1 MTDTAKHIRE
11 SFLQFYRE
19 RDHRVMKGSPLVP
32 KDDPTLL
39 FTSAGMVQFKK
50 YYATREPLEFRRAA
64 TIQKCIRATDIES
77 VGFTPRHLTLFEMLG
92 HFSFGDYFKREAI
105 HWNWELFTQVWK
117 LPVEKLKVSVY
128 LEDDEAY
135 EIWNKE
141 IGLAPDRIYRLGKE
155 DNFWGPAG
163 ETGACG
169 PSTEVYYDLGEDL
182 DPDPRS
188 GPGSPTDRWIEI
200 GNFVFPQFDMQTDGS
215 MPQLANRGIDTG
227 IGLDRVTLVME
238 GKRSIFETTLFTPYI
253 RKLEE
258 ISGRKYE
265 EPYKSSFHVIADHIR
280 TLTFALAER
289 VLPSNE
295 GRGYVIRR
303 ILRRAAVQGHRLG
316 LDRPFLKDLCDEVVR
331 VMGDSYHEIQDALP
345 AVKVS
350 LEMEEERFQA
360 TLTQG
365 LVRFEEAADRLVREG
380 GPT

>member
-215 MPQLANRGIDTG
+215 MPQLANRGVDTG
-227 IGLDRVTLVME
+227 IGLHRVPRVME
-238 GKRSIFETTLFTPYI
+238 G
-253 RKLEE
+253 
-258 ISGRKYE
+258 
-265 EPYKSSFHVIADHIR
+265 
-280 TLTFALAER
+280 
-289 VLPSNE
+289 
-295 GRGYVIRR
+295 RR
-303 ILRRAAVQGHRLG
+303 G
-316 LDRPFLKDLCDEVVR
+316 LDQLRSR
-331 VMGDSYHEIQDALP
+331 S
-345 AVKVS
+345 
-350 LEMEEERFQA
+350 
-360 TLTQG
+360 
-365 LVRFEEAADRLVREG
+365 
-380 GPT
+380 